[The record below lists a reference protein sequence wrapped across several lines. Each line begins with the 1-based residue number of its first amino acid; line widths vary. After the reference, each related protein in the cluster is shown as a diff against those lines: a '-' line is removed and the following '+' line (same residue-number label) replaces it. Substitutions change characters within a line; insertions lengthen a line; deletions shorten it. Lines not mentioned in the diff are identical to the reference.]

1 MACNY
6 FIVCNRSVAEGRL
19 FILSKR
25 FMLLYQISKFTDF
38 VITAIICFCL
48 SENRKKTF
56 STFLGETCRV
66 YSLKNWIVLTQILKF

>member
-25 FMLLYQISKFTDF
+25 CCIFMLLTD
-38 VITAIICFCL
+38 
-48 SENRKKTF
+48 
-56 STFLGETCRV
+56 
-66 YSLKNWIVLTQILKF
+66 